1 MKVAFIGLGAIGL
14 PMAGQIKKAGHT
26 VAGVELSEAGQVAAE
41 AQGIQAT
48 ADWRVAVDA
57 DAVVVMVATPSQL
70 AALVQQFDEVRQGQH
85 WIIMSTVGPAAVR
98 EQAGKLAAKG
108 AVVVD
113 APVTGGVARA
123 QTGSLLIFASGSE
136 RAIAYVQP
144 VLSAMGQVKAAG
156 VKIGD
161 GQAIKVV
168 NQHLCSVHLVAAAEA
183 LSLARSLQLDPAHV
197 LDLVQHGAGGS
208 WMLSDRGPRMLEGT
222 DTRVTSMVD
231 IFVKDSGLVAEAA
244 KACSAEVPLLDI
256 AHTRFLQ
263 ASETGLGRRDDS
275 RVIETWEHQTA

>member
-14 PMAGQIKKAGHT
+14 PMASQIKKAGHA
-26 VAGVELSEAGQVAAE
+26 VIGVELSENGRAVAKAE
-41 AQGIQAT
+41 GIEASS
-48 ADWRVAVDA
+48 DWRVASNA
-57 DAVVVMVATPSQL
+57 DVVVVMVATPSQL
-70 AALVQQFDEVRQGQH
+70 AALVQQFDEFKHGQH
-85 WIIMSTVGPAAVR
+85 WVIMSTVGPAAVR
-98 EQAGKLAAKG
+98 EQAVKLTARGAA
-108 AVVVD
+108 VVD

-136 RAIAYVQP
+136 SAVSYVQP
-144 VLSAMGQVKAAG
+144 VLSAMGQVKSAG
-156 VKIGD
+156 VNLGD

-197 LDLVQHGAGGS
+197 LELVQHGAGGS

-244 KACSAEVPLLDI
+244 KACRAEVPLLDI
-256 AHTRFLQ
+256 AHARFSE
-263 ASETGLGRRDDS
+263 ASEAGLGRRDDS
-275 RVIETWEHQTA
+275 RVIETWER